1 MAKSRLSTWTSVSHK
16 ASDVSVEKVLK
27 TADISYLDLD
37 VAEAPVV
44 RVEEGLEGGEVLTL
58 PAHPQVVPLV
68 EHKSSPKQHHGR
80 CMGLRTTYTVK
91 KVTYF
96 PISSRDVTYQTLPGW
111 EYSNYSRP
119 GRV

>member
-1 MAKSRLSTWTSVSHK
+1 MA
-16 ASDVSVEKVLK
+16 E
-27 TADISYLDLD
+27 ISYLDLD

-44 RVEEGLEGGEVLTL
+44 QVEEGLEGGEVLTL

-68 EHKSSPKQHHGR
+68 EHKGSPKQR
-80 CMGLRTTYTVK
+80 QELRTTYTVK
-91 KVTYF
+91 KVT
-96 PISSRDVTYQTLPGW
+96 SSREVTYQTLPGG